1 MLTVSRNLGA
11 TQLEVK
17 VPVAT
22 VETTNRELDGE
33 LFSDQFFDGEP
44 TRT

>member
-1 MLTVSRNLGA
+1 VAS
-11 TQLEVK
+11 QLKVK

-33 LFSDQFFDGEP
+33 LFSDEFFDGENYP
-44 TRT
+44 YLSFV